1 MRMTVRRIAAE
12 AAEKLLAEGLAIDL
26 RPVDEY
32 LERHLR
38 ASISILWEQGPGFGT
53 RARDLMPLNAR
64 LLLLEDSRSPLDE
77 AASRLRGK
85 GFDVEGYIASD
96 DIQSLGKMISS
107 RPISIED
114 AGSLLLLDVG
124 DPGVSY
130 QGRAVKIPTEL
141 LWENKNIDLSRRV
154 GVLAGFGVRAA
165 SAVGILER
173 LGAREVTFIRTL
185 PQGTLPKVAG
195 RDVFRAGGPG

>member
-1 MRMTVRRIAAE
+1 MRMNVRRIAAE
-12 AAEKLLAEGLAIDL
+12 AAEKLLVEGLAIDL

-32 LERHLR
+32 LERHLH
-38 ASISILWEQGPGFGT
+38 ASISILWEQGPGFAT

-64 LLLLEDSRSPLDE
+64 LLLLEDSKSPLDE
-77 AASRLRGK
+77 AAAQLRGK

-96 DIQSLGKMISS
+96 DIRTLGKMISS
-107 RPISIED
+107 RPVSIDD
-114 AGSLLLLDVG
+114 AGSLLLFDVG

-130 QGRAVKIPTEL
+130 QGRAVKIPTEF
-141 LWENKNIDLSRRV
+141 LWARQDLDLSRRI

-173 LGAREVTFIRTL
+173 LGAKEVTFIRTL

-195 RDVFRAGGPG
+195 REVFRAGGPG